1 MGGKMTATAERYVI
15 KGFEAPRPITS
26 EAQNEHYTAVLH
38 ELAMRGHLSRKEEE
52 YVELLGL
59 LIEAYEDEHYPIR
72 DASPIEV
79 IKELMAANDLRQKDL
94 VRIFGSEAMVSL
106 VLGGHRPLAVEH
118 IQGLSRRFKISP
130 AAFIKA

>member
-1 MGGKMTATAERYVI
+1 MIATAERYTI

-26 EAQNEHYTAVLH
+26 EVQNAHYTSVLH
-38 ELAMRGHLSRKEEE
+38 DLVKRGHLNRKEEE
-52 YVELLGL
+52 YVELLSL
-59 LIEAYEDEHYPIR
+59 LIEAYEQEYYPIR

-94 VRIFGSEAMVSL
+94 VRIFGSESMVSL
-106 VLGGHRPLAVEH
+106 VLSGQRPLAVEH
-118 IQGLSRRFKISP
+118 IQALSRRFKISP